1 MQNVKKPHKY
11 IAAVSGGPDSM
22 AMLDMFH
29 NDIIAVCHVNY
40 HKRDSAKR
48 DETIVKQFCKMHEIP
63 FEKLDAT
70 PKLLEQYDTN
80 NFQTSARLLR
90 YDFFAKIAKKHNTFS
105 LLVAHNKDDF
115 VETAIM
121 QQERHSIALFLGIPA
136 QQQFKTL
143 RIERPLL
150 NKRKRDLLK
159 YCDQHN
165 ISYGIDET
173 NFEDMYTRNRIRKE
187 ILQWNNKEFNFKYL
201 SFKKFNMQNAKLRNK
216 VEQEYEN

>member
-1 MQNVKKPHKY
+1 MQNVKKPRKY
-11 IAAVSGGPDSM
+11 IAAISGGPDSM

-29 NDIIAVCHVNY
+29 KDIVAACHVNY

-48 DETIVKQFCKMHEIP
+48 DEAIVRQFCKVHGIH
-63 FEKLDAT
+63 FEKLDAN

-90 YDFFAKIAKKHNTFS
+90 YDFFAKIAKKYNTFS

-121 QQERHSIALFLGIPA
+121 QQERHSTALFLGIPA
-136 QQQFKTL
+136 KQQFKTL
-143 RIERPLL
+143 LIERPLL
-150 NKRKRDLLK
+150 NKRKSDLLK
-159 YCDQHN
+159 YCDHKN

-173 NFEDMYTRNRIRKE
+173 NFEVMYTRNRIRKD
-187 ILQWNNKEFNFKYL
+187 ISQ
-201 SFKKFNMQNAKLRNK
+201 
-216 VEQEYEN
+216 